1 MTHDTP
7 AAPSPRTRVKRL
19 HELARYDRAAIDAI
33 LDAMPV
39 AHVGYLVDGAPFVTP
54 TLQWREGDRVY
65 WHGSAASRFLKRAMD
80 HDVCLTVTITDGMVL
95 ARSGLNSS
103 VNYRSVMAL
112 GRAEAVRG
120 AKQKERHLEAM
131 MERMFPGRWATLR
144 PATAQE
150 LKATTVLSL
159 PLDEVSAKVA
169 TGMPKDDEADYTW
182 PVWAGVVPVRMT
194 AGPPL
199 PDPRNL
205 TSLAVPD
212 HAARYRIGESIMP

>member
-1 MTHDTP
+1 
-7 AAPSPRTRVKRL
+7 VKRL
-19 HELARYDRAAIDAI
+19 HELAHYDAGTIHAI

-103 VNYRSVMAL
+103 VNYRSVMVF
-112 GRAEAVRG
+112 GRAEAVSDSR
-120 AKQKERHLEAM
+120 AKERHLETM

-159 PLDEVSAKVA
+159 PIAEASAKVA
-169 TGMPKDDEADYTW
+169 TGMPKDDEADYAW
-182 PVWAGVVPVRMT
+182 PVWAGVVPIRME
-194 AGPPL
+194 AGPPETDPRTL
-199 PDPRNL
+199 PDLP
-205 TSLAVPD
+205 VPE
-212 HAARYRIGESIMP
+212 HATRYRIG